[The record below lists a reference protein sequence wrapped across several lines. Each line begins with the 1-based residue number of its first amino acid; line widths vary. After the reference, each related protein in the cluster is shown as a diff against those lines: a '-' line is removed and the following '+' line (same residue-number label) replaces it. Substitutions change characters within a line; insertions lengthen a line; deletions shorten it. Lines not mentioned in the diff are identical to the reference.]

1 MKQFNFVLR
10 STLLHELGA
19 DPKELSEAAR
29 LMAAGDLSREITLAP
44 GDTTS
49 VMASM
54 KKIAD
59 AIKSMSSDAAML
71 SKAAV
76 EGKVALLAP
85 MLPSITATFKSL
97 WKVSTRHLMPS
108 SAR

>member
-29 LMAAGDLSREITLAP
+29 LMAAGDLSWEITLAP

-76 EGKVALLAP
+76 KGAGPTRADASKHHGD
-85 MLPSITATFKSL
+85 FQSL
-97 WKVSTRHLMPS
+97 WKVSTRHLMPL